1 MLEAEEDED
10 RKASNSNSL
19 GKKYN
24 YYVKKTVFIELK
36 LFFLW
41 NFSAVMFN
49 LPNSQY
55 QNQFDL
61 LLQFLLDFII
71 Y

>member
-49 LPNSQY
+49 LPNSQ
-55 QNQFDL
+55 
-61 LLQFLLDFII
+61 
-71 Y
+71 